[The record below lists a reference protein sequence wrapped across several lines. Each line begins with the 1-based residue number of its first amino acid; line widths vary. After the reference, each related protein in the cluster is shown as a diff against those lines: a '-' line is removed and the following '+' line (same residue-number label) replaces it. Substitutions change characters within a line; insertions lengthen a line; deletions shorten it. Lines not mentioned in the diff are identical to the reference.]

1 MCFFSTMKYRR
12 ENMYIRKTN
21 NKTHKKYTIEEKN
34 QIVLLYLDQH
44 MRVSEI
50 VRAYDLAK
58 DFILYRWVKQYKTYG
73 TCIDGRGKA
82 TKLENPNKGRPRKTI
97 EKALEEYSKEELI
110 QRCRMLEDIKKS
122 MAYLVNQKQKKNIK

>member
-1 MCFFSTMKYRR
+1 
-12 ENMYIRKTN
+12 MYIRKTN